1 MQVGLEKFALGA
13 KLLLDF
19 AFGPHPHVLNVLGVN
34 FTVVQIHKMC
44 LVDDDWVSVNLTPD
58 RVNVSIR
65 RPAIWNDVSAR

>member
-44 LVDDDWVSVNLTPD
+44 LVDDD
-58 RVNVSIR
+58 
-65 RPAIWNDVSAR
+65 